1 MAVFRGG
8 VKVGKFDVRTGL
20 SQQRGRGILRQLGI
34 LDEKKDTRVKS
45 KGGEIDLIRSIV
57 GRGEGFQMP
66 VNFKV
71 RFGCPRGIDDPNSSI
86 GISKVKPNGLEHKTH
101 KLNTN

>member
-1 MAVFRGG
+1 M
-8 VKVGKFDVRTGL
+8 
-20 SQQRGRGILRQLGI
+20 
-34 LDEKKDTRVKS
+34 
-45 KGGEIDLIRSIV
+45 

-86 GISKVKPNGLEHKTH
+86 GISKVKPNGLFAGHDWNSVEVQGAILKFRGR
-101 KLNTN
+101 KDIGGDWSRYDNTWAWIK

>member
-34 LDEKKDTRVKS
+34 LEKKDTKP
-45 KGGEIDLIRSIV
+45 KAGGGEIDLIRTIV

-66 VNFKV
+66 VNF
-71 RFGCPRGIDDPNSSI
+71 
-86 GISKVKPNGLEHKTH
+86 
-101 KLNTN
+101 